1 MNFRTVLMILHEITQ
16 HNFETA
22 DCSSLE
28 DYFALCEQNPLEY
41 YRGISMKGDFW
52 KGVLCEVK
60 RKPIDMRLSSVFR
73 GSHVSGS
80 SETFYGNVL
89 SRAVPPVVESDGQR
103 GSESLATHH
112 SPSPGND
119 LRIDLQDNTD
129 SCLRLY
135 RRMSGFMGSPLEEE
149 GEEEYGAMDSPN
161 EESSFCENNEIEEI
175 VDVFDCCH
183 LGCVLWEFCYK

>member
-1 MNFRTVLMILHEITQ
+1 M
-16 HNFETA
+16 
-22 DCSSLE
+22 
-28 DYFALCEQNPLEY
+28 
-41 YRGISMKGDFW
+41 
-52 KGVLCEVK
+52 K

-89 SRAVPPVVESDGQR
+89 SRAAPPVVENDSQR
-103 GSESLATHH
+103 VPESSAAHH

-119 LRIDLQDNTD
+119 LRIDLRDNTD

-149 GEEEYGAMDSPN
+149 GEEKYGMSDSPN

-175 VDVFDCCH
+175 VGVFEGCH
-183 LGCVLWEFCYK
+183 TRACIMGALLRVRKVY